1 MSVYSV
7 LKRTARYSRN
17 RTVWFEIKGAHVRYR
32 LTGWARWPVEYL
44 IRQYPFLTGS
54 TGSTGKPA
62 NQHRKEKPLL
72 PEKQKNKYRQFYDSA
87 RNNDILEPKTTLM
100 LHMAT
105 AMAVGCY
112 P

>member
-1 MSVYSV
+1 M
-7 LKRTARYSRN
+7 
-17 RTVWFEIKGAHVRYR
+17 
-32 LTGWARWPVEYL
+32 
-44 IRQYPFLTGS
+44 
-54 TGSTGKPA
+54 
-62 NQHRKEKPLL
+62 L

-100 LHMAT
+100 LHMAA